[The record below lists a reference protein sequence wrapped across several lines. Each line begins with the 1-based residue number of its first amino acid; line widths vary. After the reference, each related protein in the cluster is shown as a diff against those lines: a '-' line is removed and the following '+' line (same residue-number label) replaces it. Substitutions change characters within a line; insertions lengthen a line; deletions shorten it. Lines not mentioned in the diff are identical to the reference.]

1 VNLRNATKTTVS
13 NIGGLPKM
21 EENRTQWNLLF
32 KIGGIAAL
40 LAVFIFRKNIGAEL
54 NGIFH
59 IGPEIM
65 PTTAIEWF
73 TLLDDSPFLGLVF
86 LNIFDL
92 VYNFLVGVMLLALFE
107 VLHKTNYGAMIY
119 ASILGLVG
127 IILSFAS
134 NQAFAL
140 LNLSELYFNS
150 TSEEQRLAFL
160 AAGEALLAINNPGMA
175 FQGTAMYLSHFFI
188 ASAGLISSII
198 MLRNPIFSKLN
209 ACFGIFA
216 NVCLL
221 SYFIPT
227 IFFPSLVHIPF
238 ILAAPFIL
246 VWQFLIGRKL
256 IQISKKDISQPVSKE

>member
-1 VNLRNATKTTVS
+1 MRNATKTTVS
-13 NIGGLPKM
+13 TFDGLPKM
-21 EENRTQWNLLF
+21 EENRTQWNILF

-40 LAVFIFRKNIGAEL
+40 IAVFIFRKNIGSEL

-59 IGPEIM
+59 IGPEVM

-73 TLLDDSPFLGLVF
+73 ILLDDSPFLGLIF

-92 VYNFLVGVMLLALFE
+92 VNNFLVGVMLLALFGA
-107 VLHKTNYGAMIY
+107 LHKTNHGAMVY
-119 ASILGLVG
+119 VFILGLVG

-140 LNLSELYFNS
+140 LNLSKLYFNT
-150 TSEEQRLAFL
+150 TSEEQQLTLL
-160 AAGEALLAINNPGMA
+160 AAGEALLAID

-209 ACFGIFA
+209 ARFGIIA
-216 NVCLL
+216 NLCLL
-221 SYFIPT
+221 SYFIPI
-227 IFFPSLVHIPF
+227 IFFPSLVAIPF
-238 ILAAPFIL
+238 VLAAPFIL

-256 IQISKKDISQPVSKE
+256 IQISKEDVSQPS

>member
-1 VNLRNATKTTVS
+1 MNLRNAPKTTVS
-13 NIGGLPKM
+13 TFGSLPKM

-40 LAVFIFRKNIGAEL
+40 IAVFIFRKNIGSEL

-59 IGPEIM
+59 IGPEVM

-86 LNIFDL
+86 LDIFDL
-92 VYNFLVGVMLLALFE
+92 VNNFLVGVMLLALFG
-107 VLHKTNYGAMIY
+107 VLHKTNYGAMVY
-119 ASILGLVG
+119 ASVLGLVG

-140 LNLSELYFNS
+140 LNLSKLYFNT
-150 TSEEQRLAFL
+150 TSEEQRLILL
-160 AAGEALLAINNPGMA
+160 AAGEALLAINNPGIA

-188 ASAGLISSII
+188 VSACLISSII

-209 ACFGIFA
+209 ARSGIIA
-216 NVCLL
+216 NLCLL

-227 IFFPSLVHIPF
+227 IFFPSLSAIPIILAAPF
-238 ILAAPFIL
+238 VLAAPFIL

-256 IQISKKDISQPVSKE
+256 IQISKKD